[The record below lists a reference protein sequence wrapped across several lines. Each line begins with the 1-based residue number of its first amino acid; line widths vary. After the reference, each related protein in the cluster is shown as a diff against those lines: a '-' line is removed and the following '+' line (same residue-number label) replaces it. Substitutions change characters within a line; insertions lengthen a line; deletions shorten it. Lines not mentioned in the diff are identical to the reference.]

1 MSRTY
6 NILYLIVLF
15 LAVVLL
21 YFSYTSIN
29 ALESTVS
36 DLQMINENN
45 ENSIEQLNQKNHLL
59 SEELTLLKQNNT
71 DLSQVVDEL
80 TLVLDNPMIAEA
92 NLTATKTFSHNK
104 IIVDGKT
111 LSLVNG
117 TITNFGLQDAIGVTI
132 EITWWVLSGCGCDA
146 IPGRTELIKL
156 DNIPSSSVYEFD
168 KTFPFEFPTFQFLSV
183 EIMWN

>member
-1 MSRTY
+1 VNRTY
-6 NILYLIVLF
+6 NILYFIVLF

-29 ALESTVS
+29 DLESTVS

-45 ENSIEQLNQKNHLL
+45 ENSIEQLSQKNYLL

-71 DLSQVVDEL
+71 DLSQAVNEF
-80 TLVLDNPMIAEA
+80 TLLLDNSMITEA
-92 NLTATKTFSHNK
+92 NLTTTKTFSHNK

-117 TITNFGLQDAIGVTI
+117 TITNFGLQDAKGVAV

-156 DNIPSSSVYEFD
+156 DDIRSSSVYEFE
-168 KTFPFEFPTFQFLSV
+168 KTFPFEFPTFQFISV
-183 EIMWN
+183 EIIWN